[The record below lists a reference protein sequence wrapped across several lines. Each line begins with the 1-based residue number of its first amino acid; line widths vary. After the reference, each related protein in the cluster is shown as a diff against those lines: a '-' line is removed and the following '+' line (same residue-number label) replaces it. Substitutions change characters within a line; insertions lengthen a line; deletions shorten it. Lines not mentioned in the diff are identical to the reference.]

1 MDDSTRNAMDALTDP
16 KCVAVIG
23 ASSNSNKVGYGVL
36 KSLVEGAVFK
46 GYNDATFRGHV
57 YPINPN
63 EEEILGKKC
72 YAKVTDVPE
81 AVDLVVIAVPS
92 QKVLDVMKDCAEK
105 KVKAAIVISAGFAES
120 GPEGKKKQEELISIA
135 QKAGIRILGPNVLGI
150 LRPPV
155 GLNASFALSM
165 PEAGEIA
172 FISQSGALA
181 DSVVDWALEA
191 RYAFSLLVSL
201 GNSADLDVSDFLEF
215 CSEDEK
221 TTAIT
226 LYLEGIR
233 DGRKFLRIATEV
245 TKKKPIILLKGGRS
259 SRGEKA
265 IASHTGSLAGSFAVY
280 EAAMKQAGVFM
291 AESVEDLFDLAK
303 ALSEQPR
310 INGNNVAIIT
320 NGGGVGV
327 LTADY
332 CDLHGLNVAELS
344 PEIISKLDATKK
356 MHPAYSRANPLDL
369 VGDALP
375 ERYEAALNILL
386 ADKSIDG
393 LIVIQTLQTMTRT
406 KEDAEAVVA
415 AHKKFPNKPIVC
427 VFMGGKYSAEG
438 VTVLRQNNIPDYN
451 DPLKAVKVMKVLCGV
466 V

>member
-1 MDDSTRNAMDALTDP
+1 MDDSTRAGMKALTNP

-23 ASSNSNKVGYGVL
+23 ASADPNKVGYGVL
-36 KSLVEGAVFK
+36 KSLIEGCVFK
-46 GYNDATFRGHV
+46 SYNCSAFGGSV
-57 YPINPN
+57 YPINPKQT
-63 EEEILGKKC
+63 EILGRKC
-72 YAKVTDVPE
+72 LPRVQDIQE
-81 AVDLVVIAVPS
+81 EVDLAVIAVPS
-92 QKVLDVMKDCAEK
+92 AVVSQVMRDCAEK
-105 KVKAAIVISAGFAES
+105 KVKAAVVISAGFAEL
-120 GPEGKKKQEELISIA
+120 GPEGKKMQDEVLQIA
-135 QKAGIRILGPNVLGI
+135 RDAGIRVLGPNVLGI
-150 LRPPV
+150 LRPRIS
-155 GLNASFALSM
+155 LNASFALSM
-165 PEAGEIA
+165 PEAGGIA

-191 RYAFSLLVSL
+191 RYSFSLLVSL
-201 GNSADLDVSDFLEF
+201 GNAADLDVSDFLEF
-215 CSEDEK
+215 CLEDPE
-221 TTAIT
+221 TRAIT

-233 DGRKFLRIATEV
+233 DGRKFLKVAREV
-245 TKKKPIILLKGGRS
+245 TKLKPVILLKGGRS

-280 EAAMKQAGVFM
+280 EAAMRQAGVFM

-310 INGNNVAIIT
+310 VSGKNVAIVT

-332 CDLHGLNVAELS
+332 CDQYGLNVVELS
-344 PEIISKLDATKK
+344 FETISKLDASGK
-356 MHPAYSRANPLDL
+356 MHAAYSRANPLDL

-375 ERYEAALNILL
+375 ERYAAALEILL
-386 ADKSIDG
+386 QEKYIDG
-393 LIVIQTLQTMTRT
+393 IIVVQTLQTMTRS
-406 KEDAEAVVA
+406 KEDAEIVVA
-415 AHKKFPNKPIVC
+415 AHKRFPSKPIVC

-438 VTVLRQNNIPDYN
+438 VSVLRQNNIPDYN

>member
-1 MDDSTRNAMDALTDP
+1 MDDSTRIGMKALTDP

-23 ASSNSNKVGYGVL
+23 ASADPNKVGFGVL
-36 KSLVEGAVFK
+36 KSLIEGCVFK
-46 GYNDATFRGHV
+46 SYNCSAFAGSV
-57 YPINPN
+57 YPVNPRQS
-63 EEEILGKKC
+63 EILGRKC
-72 YAKVTDVPE
+72 YSRVQDVPE
-81 AVDLVVIAVPS
+81 AVDLAVIAVPS
-92 QKVLDVMKDCAEK
+92 ASVKQVISDCAEK
-105 KVKAAIVISAGFAES
+105 KVKAAVIISAGFAET
-120 GPEGKKKQEELISIA
+120 GPEGRILQDEIIA
-135 QKAGIRILGPNVLGI
+135 LARQNGIRILGPNVLGI
-150 LRPPV
+150 LRPRIS
-155 GLNASFALSM
+155 LNASFALSM
-165 PEAGEIA
+165 PEAGGIA

-191 RYAFSLLVSL
+191 RYSFSLLVSL

-215 CSEDEK
+215 CLEDPN
-221 TTAIT
+221 TRAIT

-233 DGRKFLRIATEV
+233 DGRKFLKVASAV
-245 TKKKPIILLKGGRS
+245 TKIKPIILLKGGKS
-259 SRGEKA
+259 ARGEKA
-265 IASHTGSLAGSFAVY
+265 IASHTGSLAGSYAVY
-280 EAAMKQAGVFM
+280 EAAMRQAGVFM

-310 INGNNVAIIT
+310 VNGKNVAIVT

-332 CDLHGLNVAELS
+332 CEMHGLNVVEFN
-344 PEIISKLDATKK
+344 PQTISKLESSGK

-375 ERYEAALNILL
+375 ERYEAALDILL
-386 ADKSIDG
+386 QEDSIDG
-393 LIVIQTLQTMTRT
+393 IIVVQTLQTMTRS
-406 KEDAEAVVA
+406 KEDAQVVIA
-415 AHKKFPNKPIVC
+415 AHKKFPKKPIVC

-438 VTVLRQNNIPDYN
+438 VTVLRQNGIPDYN